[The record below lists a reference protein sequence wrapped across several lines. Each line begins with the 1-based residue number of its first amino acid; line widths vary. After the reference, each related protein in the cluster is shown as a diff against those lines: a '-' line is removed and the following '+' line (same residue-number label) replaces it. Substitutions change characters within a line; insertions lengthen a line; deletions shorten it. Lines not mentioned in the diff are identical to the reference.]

1 MATEVVNTG
10 GTGTGSSSRGGIT
23 VKTSGSRT
31 DNSQKLAQGIEE
43 DYLIAKFDL
52 KYTDT
57 AEPIDGADLADR
69 LDDPRYYQGDAI
81 T

>member
-1 MATEVVNTG
+1 MATDVKNLTG
-10 GTGTGSSSRGGIT
+10 GDTGSGAGGGIT
-23 VKTSGSRT
+23 IKTSGSRA
-31 DNSQKLAQGIEE
+31 DNSQKLAQGIQE

-57 AEPIDGADLADR
+57 AVPIDGADLADR
-69 LDDPRYYQGDAI
+69 IDDPRYYQGDAI